1 MDERIRLWFNEYLES
16 RNFIIPGII
25 AVILMIIGALLASL
39 VIAREY
45 ENGAM
50 ETIKSMPIRAGEFL
64 MGKASPY
71 FFIGLTNV
79 LIAILPGQVLFGA
92 VMKGNFWLI
101 IASASLYWSVAISLG
116 SPICPKSCNG

>member
-1 MDERIRLWFNEYLES
+1 VDERIRLWFNEDLES

-50 ETIKSMPIRAGEFL
+50 ETIKSMPIRAGELL

-101 IASASLYWSVAISLG
+101 IASASLYWSVVISLG